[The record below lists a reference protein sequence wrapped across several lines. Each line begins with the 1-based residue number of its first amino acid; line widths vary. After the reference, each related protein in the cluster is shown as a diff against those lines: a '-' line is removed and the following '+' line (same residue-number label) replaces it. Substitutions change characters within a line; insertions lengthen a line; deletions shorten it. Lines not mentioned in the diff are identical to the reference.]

1 MKKIPVGGWVVG
13 VIVLAIIL
21 FVAFGGRGVKVEAGP
36 PVPEA
41 TPIVQAQPE
50 PLPVPAPVVTNP
62 PVEAEKLAP
71 LPEVP
76 EKK

>member
-1 MKKIPVGGWVVG
+1 MKKIPWYAWVGLVV
-13 VIVLAIIL
+13 LIIGL

-41 TPIVQAQPE
+41 APIVQAQPE
-50 PLPVPAPVVTNP
+50 PLPAPVEPTVVP

-76 EKK
+76 AKK